1 MLINFFLMVVMP
13 FLLSFAIQLL
23 VIRFSRNTAFCIDCS
38 KDDKPQRFHDIP
50 TSRAGGVGIFFA
62 SAISLC
68 FSGMDGAY
76 ILAAASPAF
85 FAGLYEDVRTNI
97 PPKLR
102 LFIMSL
108 GAVVSIILLDTI
120 IYDTGLFR
128 LPLWAAVP
136 FSVFAITGVT
146 NAINII
152 DGFNGLASGVSIISL
167 VFFIAVSLIYENYFI
182 LNVCIVSVSAIT
194 GFFVLN
200 FPKGKIFL
208 GDGGAYYI
216 GFILVVI
223 SILIINRIPQVSPLF
238 PVAVLI
244 YPIFEVLF
252 SIYRRKV
259 KRSHSPLKADRIHL
273 HSLIHMRL
281 SKNNPKT
288 SVYILPFVLAVD
300 VVAFG
305 VSTNTFA
312 LTALIFLFAAV
323 YIFIYRHIVR
333 FGARSF

>member
-1 MLINFFLMVVMP
+1 MFVFP
-13 FLLSFAIQLL
+13 FLLSGAIQLL
-23 VIRFSRNTAFCIDCS
+23 VLRLSKHTEFCIDCS

-50 TSRAGGVGIFFA
+50 TSRAGGIGIFIS
-62 SAISLC
+62 SAISLS
-68 FSGMDGAY
+68 FAGIDGLC

-85 FAGLYEDVRTNI
+85 FAGLYEDMRANI
-97 PPKLR
+97 TPKFR
-102 LFIMSL
+102 LFIMAL
-108 GAVVSIILLDTI
+108 GAVLSIILLDTI

-136 FSVFAITGVT
+136 FSIFAITGVT

-152 DGFNGLASGVSIISL
+152 DGFNGLASGVSIIAL
-167 VFFIAVSLIYENYFI
+167 IFFILVALVYENYF
-182 LNVCIVSVSAIT
+182 LFNVSVFSAAAIA

-200 FPKGKIFL
+200 FPKGRIFL

-216 GFILVVI
+216 GFILVAI

-252 SIYRRKV
+252 SIYRRKI
-259 KRSHSPLKADRIHL
+259 KRSHSPLRADRIHL
-273 HSLIHMRL
+273 HSLIYMRL
-281 SKNNPKT
+281 TKSNPRT
-288 SVYILPFVLAVD
+288 SVYILPCVFAVNI
-300 VVAFG
+300 VAFLLK
-305 VSTNTFA
+305 TNTYA
-312 LTALIFLFAAV
+312 LAILILLYAAM

-333 FGARSF
+333 FGAKVF